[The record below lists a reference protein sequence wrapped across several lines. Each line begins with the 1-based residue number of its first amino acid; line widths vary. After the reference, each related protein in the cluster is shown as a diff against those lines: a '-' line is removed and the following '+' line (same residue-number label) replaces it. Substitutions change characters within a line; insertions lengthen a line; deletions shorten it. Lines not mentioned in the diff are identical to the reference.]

1 MDIKG
6 FLKEVASA
14 VLDTGLIAAN
24 AYFAAKPL
32 QNAVENFNRENAIL
46 ILKEYVG
53 KYKNQINLSNPITGM
68 YTFDVSDDYFD
79 DKSDDYIK
87 RQLWTLINFIR
98 TIEVVKEGSKTIVE
112 KTYDLL
118 TEDDERSGY
127 NNACKH

>member
-1 MDIKG
+1 MEIKK

-14 VLDTGLIAAN
+14 VFDTGLIALN

-32 QNAVENFNRENAIL
+32 QNVVENFNRENAIL
-46 ILKEYVG
+46 VLKEYVG
-53 KYKNQINLSNPITGM
+53 IYKNQINLSKPITGM

-87 RQLWTLINFIR
+87 HQIWTLINFIR

-118 TEDDERSGY
+118 TEDEERGGC
-127 NNACKH
+127 NNANKH